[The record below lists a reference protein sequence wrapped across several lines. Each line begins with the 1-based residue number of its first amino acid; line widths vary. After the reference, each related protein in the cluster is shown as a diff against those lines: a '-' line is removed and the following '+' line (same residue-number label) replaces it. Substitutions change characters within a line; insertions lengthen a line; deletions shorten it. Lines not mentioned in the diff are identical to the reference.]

1 MLPFE
6 IWSNWIR
13 RLQAHARNARTG
25 HRRDLASPNLAA
37 QSLESRVMPT
47 VNITN
52 GAHFAVTV
60 NGSENVSIGVSG
72 GNVQVTVNGTV
83 TVAPTKASDV
93 TRLRVQANGN
103 FANVLNLSEVTKPNF
118 PLLKRVSINGG
129 DGNDTI
135 IGSAKNDVI
144 DGGAGDD
151 FIKGG
156 SGSDNISGGGGNDK
170 SLGGSGNDTISGGA
184 GNDNCAG
191 QAGDDVLVGDEG
203 DDKLDGGV
211 GTDTIKAEGFD
222 GYKLI
227 VDQSTGNGTLR
238 PADSISAGI
247 GRDNVYGIEAADLT
261 GNNNANL
268 IKVSG
273 LIRATLNGL
282 GGDDTLTA
290 SGNRS
295 NNAVTVL
302 NGGDGNDYLASAPY
316 GADATI
322 DGGAGDDVV
331 RLGGL
336 RRSKVGQFFGGSGDD
351 TLSAGVAEPT
361 TFLTDTALTMEPFG
375 HPIVVPV
382 SSFEV
387 VKLFAPNYSDG
398 VTIDASAFSGDV
410 ELVGGDQ
417 RVGSGDGDTL
427 IGGLGNDTLT
437 GNGGSDSLVG
447 NAGNDVFNGND
458 GRDIIVLRSRDIDI
472 LHSDGHDIVRQ
483 Q

>member
-1 MLPFE
+1 MLRFD
-6 IWSNWIR
+6 IWSDWIR
-13 RLQAHARNARTG
+13 RLQGHTPHARTG
-25 HRRDLASPNLAA
+25 HRRDLASPNVAA
-37 QSLESRVMPT
+37 QSLESRVVPT

-72 GNVQVTVNGTV
+72 GNVKVTVDGTV
-83 TVAPTKASDV
+83 TVAQTKASDV
-93 TRLRVQANGN
+93 TRLTVQANGN

-135 IGSAKNDVI
+135 TGSTRNDVI

-156 SGSDNISGGGGNDK
+156 AGSDSILGGGGNDK
-170 SLGGSGNDTISGGA
+170 SLGGSGNDTISGGV
-184 GNDNCAG
+184 GNDTSGG
-191 QAGDDVLVGDEG
+191 QAGDDALIGDEG
-203 DDKLDGGV
+203 NDKLDGGI

-222 GYKLI
+222 SYKLI

-238 PADSISAGI
+238 PADVISAGI
-247 GRDNVYGIEAADLT
+247 GRDKVYGVEAAELT
-261 GNNNANL
+261 GNSNANL

-290 SGNRS
+290 IGNRS
-295 NNAVTVL
+295 RNAVTAL
-302 NGGDGNDYLASAPY
+302 NGGEGNDYLASAPY
-316 GADATI
+316 GTDASI

-331 RLGGL
+331 RAGVLGGTFGG
-336 RRSKVGQFFGGSGDD
+336 GQFFGGSGRDELMANVAD
-351 TLSAGVAEPT
+351 TRT
-361 TFLTDTALTMEPFG
+361 DLTDTALTFYSG
-375 HPIVVPV
+375 AIVAPV

-387 VKLFAPNYSDG
+387 VKLFTPNYSDG
-398 VTIDASAFSGDV
+398 VKIDASAFLGDV

-417 RVGSGDGDTL
+417 RVGTGDGDTL
-427 IGGLGNDTLT
+427 IGGRGNDTLT
-437 GNGGSDSLVG
+437 GYGGNDSLIG
-447 NAGNDVFNGND
+447 NAGTDILTGND
-458 GRDIIVLRSRDIDI
+458 GRDFLIWRNGDHDVLNA
-472 LHSDGHDIVRQ
+472 DGHDITRQ